1 MLSKIDSLNSKME
14 EEKSSTEARVSNLIL
29 MMETQSATV
38 NEKFASESMKNDD
51 LIGKIQVANSFM

>member
-1 MLSKIDSLNSKME
+1 ME
-14 EEKSSTEARVSNLIL
+14 EEKSSAEARVSNLIL

-51 LIGKIQVANSFM
+51 LIGKIQVTNSFI

>member
-51 LIGKIQVANSFM
+51 LIGKIQATNNLM